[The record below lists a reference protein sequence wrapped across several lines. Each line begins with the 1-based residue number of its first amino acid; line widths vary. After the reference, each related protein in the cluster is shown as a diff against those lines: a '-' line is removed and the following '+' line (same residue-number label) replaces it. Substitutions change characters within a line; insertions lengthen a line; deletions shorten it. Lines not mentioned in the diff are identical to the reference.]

1 MKGSWKLFIVTALA
15 SWLVTVFLYTLY
27 LPRLE
32 MYRNAAKL
40 ETRPDIELNRFFHM
54 RQLATPENRDVVRPN
69 NDTLYSSAGID
80 LAESGPLLLSVPATG
95 ERYYSFQ
102 FIDMDTDVFE
112 VVGRRSTG
120 PGPARYLI
128 VGPAWQGDVPAG
140 VKLVR
145 APQERLWL
153 LGRTLVDGPDDLAA
167 VHALQDNYQLEP
179 YSP

>member
-1 MKGSWKLFIVTALA
+1 MKGSWKLIIATVLV
-15 SWLVTVFLYTLY
+15 SWLVTVVLYTLY

-32 MYRNAAKL
+32 MYRNAVKL
-40 ETRPDIELNRFFHM
+40 ESRSETRLNAFFHL
-54 RQLATPENRDVVRPN
+54 RQLASPADRSVVRPN
-69 NDTLYSSAGID
+69 NDTLYSSAVVD
-80 LAESGPLLLSVPATG
+80 LALSGPLLLSVPDTG

-128 VGPAWQGDVPAG
+128 VGPGWQGNVAAG
-140 VKLVR
+140 ISLIR
-145 APQERLWL
+145 APQNRLWL

-167 VHALQDNYQLEP
+167 VHALQDNYRLEP